1 MEYDQTLNLMHT
13 DFPMRG
19 NLPARE
25 PEILEKWRAL
35 DLYNLVQQSKQGKPR
50 FILHDGP
57 PYANGDT
64 HLGHALNK
72 IIKDIIVKSRSMDG
86 YDAPYVPGWDTHGLP
101 IENAIIKAQ
110 KLNRHDVGVVAFR
123 QACADYARGYIE
135 LQKQQFQ
142 RFGVRGDFAHPYVTM
157 DPSYEAAQVRVF
169 GVMAERGYIYKG
181 RKPVYWC
188 PSCET
193 ALAEAEIE
201 YDNRQSP
208 SIYVAFALRSGGAIL
223 PDDAEIVIWT
233 TTPWT
238 IPANVAIAL
247 GPDYDYAL
255 VAVAGRKLLMAQAL
269 VAQVLKELGWQDEP
283 MHIISTHKGTQLERL
298 VAKHP
303 LYDRDSLVIMG
314 DHVTL
319 DAGTGAVHTAT
330 GHGMDDYL
338 VGLRYQLP
346 IFAPL
351 DDRGHFTEEGAPF
364 TGLFYAKANPAI
376 IAALAE
382 QGALLANHKL
392 DHQYPHCWRCK
403 NPVIYRATEQ
413 WFASIEAFR
422 ENILREIERVDW
434 AIPWGKI
441 RLHNMVAER
450 TDWCISRQRT
460 WGVPIPV
467 FYCES
472 CGAALLTAASVEHVA
487 QLFAEHGSQA
497 WFARTAAELAPPDAV
512 CACGGADWRKETD
525 IMDVW
530 FDSGSSHMAVLQ
542 QRSELAWPAD
552 LYVEGSDQYRGWF
565 NSSLSTAVAVTG
577 QAPYRQVLS
586 HGFSVDGEGRKMSKS
601 LGNGIDPLQVIN
613 QMGADILR
621 LWVSSVDYR
630 ADVRISNAI
639 LKQVSEVYRKIRN
652 TFRFLLGN
660 LSDFTDTER
669 VPYDDLRDID
679 RFILD
684 RLARLQQKCME
695 AYRAYEFH
703 VVYQAVQN
711 FCASEL
717 SSFYLDV
724 AKDALYVEPANS
736 EMRRATQTVMHECL
750 YTLLGLIAPI
760 LTFTA
765 EEIWSHCP
773 AVELPT
779 VQLTEWTRLPDA
791 YVRDDLAQSWSRVL
805 HVRNLVLQAL
815 EVARQEKRIGQ
826 SLEAQVDLYG
836 VAKMGAPTL
845 SAEQW
850 KALLIVSAVRVRGSA
865 EDAPEGAFRS
875 EFLAVAVAGADGQ
888 KCDRCWHIREDIGC
902 DSRYP
907 EVCGRCAAILADMG
921 TK

>member
-1 MEYDQTLNLMHT
+1 MEYDKTLNLMHT

-19 NLPARE
+19 NLPSRE
-25 PEILEKWRAL
+25 PEILDKWRAL
-35 DLYNLVQQSKQGKPR
+35 DLYDLVQQSKKGKPK

-110 KLNRHDVGVVAFR
+110 KLNRHDVGIVAFR
-123 QACADYARGYIE
+123 QACADYAHDYIE
-135 LQKQQFQ
+135 LQKRQFQ
-142 RFGVRGDFAHPYVTM
+142 RFGVRGDFARPYVTM

-208 SIYVAFALRSGGAIL
+208 SIYVAFPLRSGGSIL
-223 PDDAEIVIWT
+223 PDDSEIVIWT

-247 GPDYDYAL
+247 GPDFDYAL
-255 VAVAGRKLLMAQAL
+255 IEVAGRKLLMAQTL
-269 VAQVLKELGWQDEP
+269 SAQVLKELGWQDEP
-283 MHIISTHKGTQLERL
+283 MRVISTHKGAELERL
-298 VAKHP
+298 VARHP

-376 IAALAE
+376 VEALSE
-382 QGALLANHKL
+382 QGALLASHKL
-392 DHQYPHCWRCK
+392 EHQYPHCWRCK

-422 ENILREIERVDW
+422 DNILREIERVDW

-441 RLHNMVAER
+441 RLHNMVADR

-472 CGAALLTAASVEHVA
+472 CGESLLSAASVEHVA
-487 QLFAEHGSQA
+487 RLFAEHGSQV
-497 WFARTAAELAPPDAV
+497 WFAKDAADLAPPDAV
-512 CACGGADWRKETD
+512 CACGGAGWRKETD

-530 FDSGSSHMAVLQ
+530 FDSGSSHMAVLR
-542 QRSELAWPAD
+542 QRAELSWPAD

-586 HGFSVDGEGRKMSKS
+586 HGFIVDGEGRKMSKS

-630 ADVRISNAI
+630 ADVRISNSI
-639 LKQVSEVYRKIRN
+639 LKQVSEVYRKMRN

-660 LSDFTDTER
+660 LSDFAEAHR

-679 RFILD
+679 HFLLD
-684 RLARLQQKCME
+684 RLARLQQRCKE
-695 AYRAYEFH
+695 AYRTYEFH

-711 FCASEL
+711 FCASDL

-724 AKDALYVEPANS
+724 AKDALYVERANS
-736 EMRRATQTVMHECL
+736 QTRRAAQTVMHECL
-750 YTLLGLIAPI
+750 HTLLGLIAPI

-765 EEIWSHCP
+765 EEIWSYCP
-773 AVELPT
+773 DVELPT
-779 VQLTEWTRLPDA
+779 VQLTEWRELPGA
-791 YVRDDLAQSWSRVL
+791 YWRDDLAQFWSRVL
-805 HVRNLVLQAL
+805 HVRDVVLQAL
-815 EVARQEKRIGQ
+815 ETARQDKRIGQ
-826 SLEAQVDLYG
+826 SLGARVELYG
-836 VAKMGAPTL
+836 LSDTGVATL
-845 SAEQW
+845 SVEQW
-850 KALLIVSAVRVRGSA
+850 KELLIVSDVQVRGSA
-865 EDAPEGAFRS
+865 KEAPAEAFRS
-875 EFLAVAVAGADGQ
+875 ELLAVTVAVADGQ
-888 KCDRCWHIREDIGC
+888 KCERCWHVREDVGC
-902 DSRYP
+902 DSNYP
-907 EVCGRCAAILADMG
+907 GICGRCAPILEELG
-921 TK
+921 I